1 MLAGLSPNSVSAENV
16 GLKDVNSL
24 VNAQVSG
31 VNLVNS
37 IELAGSGTITEPV
50 NIEPALGLLDT
61 RISNAPTPSSLSVKD
76 DAQAIISSAAKFATN
91 AELGDVTVVT
101 ATGASVADVQ
111 TLVDLSGVV
120 TNIEVDSSANL
131 LTFTEPTG
139 VGIVS
144 MLKMLALQIF
154 KT

>member
-1 MLAGLSPNSVSAENV
+1 MGATNPPTINKISVVDTANALLENKSFFTTPDGVLAGLSPNSVSAENV

-37 IELAGSGTITEPV
+37 IELAGPGTITEPV
-50 NIEPALGLLDT
+50 NIETALGLLDT
-61 RISNAPTPSSLSVKD
+61 RISNGPTPSSLSVKD

-101 ATGASVADVQ
+101 ATGASVADKRWS
-111 TLVDLSGVV
+111 TCRGGD
-120 TNIEVDSSANL
+120 
-131 LTFTEPTG
+131 
-139 VGIVS
+139 
-144 MLKMLALQIF
+144 KY
-154 KT
+154 